1 MMTVLYGIGTV
12 LRFILRIALLPV
24 QAVLTL
30 VMLAIG
36 FIGGLANIV
45 CWLLGAFFVIGG
57 ICSFISPVGSSA
69 IGWQGLIAGIL
80 IAVIPQALTVWGTEG
95 ILGLKNLL
103 ARI

>member
-1 MMTVLYGIGTV
+1 MTVLYGVGTV
-12 LRFILRIALLPV
+12 FRFILRIALLPV

-30 VMLAIG
+30 LMLAIA

-57 ICSFISPVGSSA
+57 ICSFINGTASL
-69 IGWQGLIAGIL
+69 GWQGLIVGI
-80 IAVIPQALTVWGTEG
+80 IVAVVPQALTLWGAEG
-95 ILGLKNLL
+95 IGCLKELL

>member
-24 QAVLTL
+24 QAILTL
-30 VMLAIG
+30 LMLAIG

-57 ICSFISPVGSSA
+57 VCSFISPVGSVS

-80 IAVIPQALTVWGTEG
+80 IAVIPQALTLWGEEG
-95 ILGLKNLL
+95 LLGLKELL